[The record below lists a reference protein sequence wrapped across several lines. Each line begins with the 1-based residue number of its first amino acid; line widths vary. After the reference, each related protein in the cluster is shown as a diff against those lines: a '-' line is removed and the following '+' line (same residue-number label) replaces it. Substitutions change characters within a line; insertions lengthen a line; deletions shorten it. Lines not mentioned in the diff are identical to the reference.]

1 MDCSTPGSS
10 VHGNLQARIL
20 EWGTLLT
27 GINAMSPALAGKF
40 FTGEPPGKLCLG
52 LGHFFFFPNNG
63 TGASNMDLPS
73 LS

>member
-1 MDCSTPGSS
+1 
-10 VHGNLQARIL
+10 
-20 EWGTLLT
+20 
-27 GINAMSPALAGKF
+27 MSPALAGKF

-52 LGHFFFFPNNG
+52 LGHFFSFFPNNG